1 MLEIHPHDAEKR
13 GIRDGDWVKLASRA
27 GETTLRATITDRV
40 APGVVYTTFHHPT
53 TQANVVTTEYS
64 DWATNCPEY
73 KVTAVQVMPSNGPSD
88 WQEEYEELTAPV
100 AADRRAPGRGGI
112 GRETMS
118 PDRLVYMANQIGK
131 FFELQRANEVVP
143 GIANHIKKFW
153 DPRMRNA
160 IFAYMDA
167 GGEGIDP
174 PVRKAL
180 DHLQAE
186 AGQKGKSSLGEQS
199 SFQGT

>member
-1 MLEIHPHDAEKR
+1 
-13 GIRDGDWVKLASRA
+13 
-27 GETTLRATITDRV
+27 
-40 APGVVYTTFHHPT
+40 
-53 TQANVVTTEYS
+53 
-64 DWATNCPEY
+64 
-73 KVTAVQVMPSNGPSD
+73 
-88 WQEEYEELTAPV
+88 
-100 AADRRAPGRGGI
+100 
-112 GRETMS
+112 MS

-131 FFELQRANEVVP
+131 FFESQRANEVVP

-186 AGQKGKSSLGEQS
+186 AGEKGKSSLGEQS